1 MSEPT
6 CSICGLP
13 GDFPG
18 GKCNDCF
25 LRQEALREQVDHEDD
40 EGDEDDEDDDEDEDD
55 EELQGYEGGECTRC
69 GLALDEGYCPNDR
82 CPFADTYQDEMIED
96 WTYPE
101 DDEQAY
107 IETLRGHAKESR
119 HNKLT
124 NSVGCG
130 STR

>member
-18 GKCNDCF
+18 GKCNECF
-25 LRQEALREQVDHEDD
+25 RRQEALREQADHEDD
-40 EGDEDDEDDDEDEDD
+40 ED

-69 GLALDEGYCPNDR
+69 GLALEEGLCPNDR
-82 CPFADTYQDEMIED
+82 CPFADSYQDELVED

-101 DDEQAY
+101 EDERAH
-107 IETLRGHAKESR
+107 IATLRDHAKD
-119 HNKLT
+119 
-124 NSVGCG
+124 
-130 STR
+130 